1 MIVEIMMRLTRLVFL
16 MLGLSFIM
24 TACTPASQT
33 VEPAPQELTR
43 IRLPMGY
50 IPDVQFAPFYV
61 AVEKG
66 FFREV
71 GVDLDF
77 DYSFETDG
85 VALVASGELPF
96 ALVSGEQVL
105 LARGQGLPVI
115 YVAAWYQDYPVA
127 VVAKKAAGINTPDD
141 LEGKRIG
148 LPGLFGANYIGL
160 RALLA
165 YAGIQE
171 SSVTLDSIGY
181 NQVEALALD
190 QEQAVVVYTNN
201 EPVQLQAQGYEITS
215 LPVSD
220 YIDLASNGLITN
232 ENLLANNP
240 DLVQRFISAMLRGI
254 RYASTYPDEAFE
266 ISKKY
271 VENLAQ
277 ADPVV
282 QRAIL
287 DSSIALWQAEPLGA
301 SDPQAWENMHAVLV
315 DMGLLTQPLELSQ
328 AFTNEYL
335 P

>member
-1 MIVEIMMRLTRLVFL
+1 MRVIRLTSILLGLVFII
-16 MLGLSFIM
+16 S
-24 TACTPASQT
+24 ACTPAGQ
-33 VEPAPQELTR
+33 PADPTPTALTK

-71 GVDLDF
+71 GVDIEF

-105 LARGQGLPVI
+105 LARGQGLPVV

-127 VVAKKAAGINTPDD
+127 VVAKQAAGINTPAD
-141 LEGKRIG
+141 LDGKRIG

-160 RALLA
+160 RALLD
-165 YAGIQE
+165 YAGIPEEQ
-171 SSVTLDSIGY
+171 VTLDSIGY

-190 QEQAVVVYTNN
+190 QDQAVVVYTNN
-201 EPVQLQAQGYEITS
+201 EPVQLQAQGYQITT

-220 YIDLASNGLITN
+220 YIQLASNGLITN
-232 ENLLANNP
+232 ETLLASNP
-240 DLVQRFISAMLRGI
+240 DLVRRFISAMLRGI

-266 ISKKY
+266 ISKIY
-271 VENLAQ
+271 VENLDQ

-287 DSSIALWQAEPLGA
+287 DVSIELWQAEALGA
-301 SDPQAWENMHAVLV
+301 SNPQAWENMNEVLV
-315 DMGLLTQPLELSQ
+315 NMGLLSQPIELSQ
-328 AFTNEYL
+328 AYTNEYI